1 LTDDNDVWWE
11 GMSKEAA
18 SHLID
23 WKGND
28 WSPDSET
35 PAAHPNARF
44 TAPATECQSLD
55 PAWED
60 PEGVP
65 ISAFIFGGR
74 LSSTFPLVFQS
85 RDWNHGVYLAATMG
99 SEATAAS
106 VGQAAIRRDPMAMLP
121 FCGYNMGDYWKHWL
135 DIGTKV
141 SKQPPIFRVNWF
153 RKDKEGNFMWP
164 GFGENMRVLK
174 WIIDRVHGKVE
185 AIETPFGH
193 VPNKS
198 DINWEGIDFSDQ
210 EFQDLMSI
218 KKDEGIKEIQDQEE
232 LFERFEKRLPKE
244 MVNQRT
250 LQTERLK

>member
-1 LTDDNDVWWE
+1 
-11 GMSKEAA
+11 
-18 SHLID
+18 
-23 WKGND
+23 
-28 WSPDSET
+28 
-35 PAAHPNARF
+35 
-44 TAPATECQSLD
+44 
-55 PAWED
+55 
-60 PEGVP
+60 
-65 ISAFIFGGR
+65 
-74 LSSTFPLVFQS
+74 
-85 RDWNHGVYLAATMG
+85 MG

-135 DIGTKV
+135 NMGTKV

-185 AIETPFGH
+185 ATETPFGYI
-193 VPNKS
+193 PNKD
-198 DINWEGIDFSDQ
+198 DINLEGIDFNDQ
-210 EFQDLMSI
+210 KFQDLMSI
-218 KKDEGIKEIQDQEE
+218 EKDEGIQEVQDQEE
-232 LFERFEKRLPKE
+232 LFDRFEERLPKE